1 MEIVRRLVVIAS
13 AVLVCAAAFPAR
25 ASGEQTG
32 SVHLAVASPSP
43 ARMMYAMSGMN
54 NELTGHVFELSPS
67 ARGKTYT
74 LTRTRGA
81 TGLEDLDVWFYA
93 DIGGTGDPCRFT
105 TLTDD
110 GTTQTGVVCPDD
122 KSPRWA
128 VVWLN
133 TGAGAGFEFSY

>member
-1 MEIVRRLVVIAS
+1 MIAS
-13 AVLVCAAAFPAR
+13 AALACAAVLPAR
-25 ASGEQTG
+25 ASVEQTG

-43 ARMMYAMSGMN
+43 ARVMYSMTGKN
-54 NELTGHVFELSPS
+54 DELTGYVFKVLPS
-67 ARGKTYT
+67 AKGKTYT

-93 DIGGTGDPCRFT
+93 DIDGAGDPCRFT

-122 KSPRWA
+122 KTPRWA

-133 TGAGAGFEFSY
+133 SGAASGFKFSY